1 MKLYEATGNEAYF
14 DYVKNY
20 ADSLIDEYGNLLFRR
35 DELDAIQAGLILFPL
50 YERTKEK
57 RYVLAAEKLLRSENQ
72 LGSEGQLVTE
82 NRLGPKAL
90 PEKIAD
96 CIIIEDS
103 FNGVIAARRTGAT
116 VFMVPDLLEPTE
128 EIRAMADKV
137 FGSLVEV
144 KQWFETKLA

>member
-57 RYVLAAEKLLRSENQ
+57 RYVLAAEKLRGLYRTLNRT
-72 LGSEGQLVTE
+72 SEGGFWHKDNYAYQMWLDG
-82 NRLGPKAL
+82 LYMGGPL
-90 PEKIAD
+90 P
-96 CIIIEDS
+96 
-103 FNGVIAARRTGAT
+103 
-116 VFMVPDLLEPTE
+116 
-128 EIRAMADKV
+128 
-137 FGSLVEV
+137 
-144 KQWFETKLA
+144 